1 MSYLRYSILI
11 VALLIA
17 GGLVSQTP
25 PATTPTSQP
34 QPTTEPAPAG
44 PGKAIQLQEFDPI
57 AVKDPR
63 FVVSNVNFD
72 RRYAPNGVG
81 EFLDVVFD
89 IRNLTSQPVE
99 LTAYVMAFWE
109 TDAVDR
115 NSRRLIPYPTWRT
128 NDPARSDFMVHY
140 ITMTP
145 RDIPPTEIWS
155 DQDKDYKHYAHIAD
169 SIRNSVA
176 TTEPIA
182 DPLPPFWKYLSYISE
197 RPTQGLKFTLFGEKG
212 PGQNEV
218 IQTNYVPQTAE
229 EKKKKIHRTL
239 SQHKYT
245 LEHIRR
251 MTTFR
256 SHHYSEYRAGYRY
269 FNTVSIV
276 LFDAKRAAEYEA
288 QLKAGRKP
296 GEARVDAL
304 VFKQTYRVPRDLKL

>member
-1 MSYLRYSILI
+1 MSYLRLAFVSA
-11 VALLIA
+11 ALLIA
-17 GGLVSQTP
+17 GGIVSQNP
-25 PATTPTSQP
+25 PATSPTSQP
-34 QPTTEPAPAG
+34 QPTSQPAAPTTAK
-44 PGKAIQLQEFDPI
+44 PMTLQDFDPI

-89 IRNLTSQPVE
+89 LRNLTSEPVE
-99 LTAYVMAFWE
+99 FYGYVMAFWE

-128 NDPARSDFMVHY
+128 NDPARSDYIVHY

-145 RDIPPTEIWS
+145 KDVPATEIWS
-155 DQDKDYKHYAHIAD
+155 DEDKDYKHYAHVAEEM
-169 SIRNSVA
+169 RNSVA

-197 RPTQGLKFTLFGEKG
+197 RPTQGLKFTLYGEKG

-218 IQTNYVPQTAE
+218 IQTNFIPQTAE
-229 EKKKKIHRTL
+229 EKKRKIHRTL
-239 SQHKYT
+239 RQHKYT

-251 MTTFR
+251 MSTFR
-256 SHHYSEYRAGYRY
+256 SHHYSGFRAGYRY

-276 LFDAKRAAEYEA
+276 LFDAKKAAAYEA

-296 GEARVDAL
+296 GEPKIDAL